1 MKLDKVVSVFSGA
14 GGMSFGFSRAG
25 LKPSVGIDLNRDACR
40 TYEKNL
46 GVSSHNLDLGAEDQS
61 DVLRILEGFEKPLA
75 VIGGPPCQ
83 GFSTAGDRKGNDPRN
98 QLIFNYLAL
107 VERLQP
113 RWFFFE
119 NVEGLLTSDNGRSV
133 SELIR
138 CFLKIGYSVRLEK
151 VNFAA
156 YGLPQSR
163 KRVLIIGNRLG
174 LDFHFPSET
183 HSYVSGK
190 HNYLSLF
197 PSSPNLLEAIAGLPK
212 PSRRNQRLAYE
223 SDPVTDYDRW
233 MRVGNNSREVSLH
246 YSAPSE
252 KDVERFHLLEQGQTM
267 KDLPEEL
274 WHPSFRRRAFR
285 RVADGTPTE
294 KRGGA
299 PSGIKRLRG
308 EYSALTITS
317 AANREFIHPCE
328 DRPLTIREAAR
339 LQSFPDSFEFEGN
352 GSSVMTQVGNA
363 VPPLA
368 AEFFARALLEWD
380 GALGSGCKV
389 RSVSK
394 PKLLGFRLTD
404 ASGMSPALAETD
416 RLLRTLAPHLVREE
430 TLAYR

>member
-1 MKLDKVVSVFSGA
+1 MDEVISVFSGA
-14 GGMSFGFSRAG
+14 GGMSLGFSRSG
-25 LKPSVGIDLNRDACR
+25 LKPIVGFDINQDACR
-40 TYEKNL
+40 TYERNL
-46 GVSSHNLDLGAEDQS
+46 GVPSHNLNLGAGDQS
-61 DVLRILEGFEKPLA
+61 EALKILEGSKNALA
-75 VIGGPPCQ
+75 VVGGPPCQ
-83 GFSTAGDRKGNDPRN
+83 GFSTAGDRSGKDPRN

-107 VERLQP
+107 VERLRP

-119 NVEGLLTSDNGRSV
+119 NVEGLLTSESGRSV
-133 SELIR
+133 SELLR
-138 CFLKIGYSVRLEK
+138 CFIKIGYSVRLEK

-174 LDFHFPSET
+174 LDFHFPMET
-183 HSYVSGK
+183 HSYFSGK
-190 HNYLSLF
+190 HSYLSLY

-212 PSRRNQRLAYE
+212 PSRKSQMLAYE
-223 SDPVTDYDRW
+223 SEPINDYDRS
-233 MRVGNNSREVSLH
+233 MRAGNDSREVSLH

-252 KDVERFHLLEQGQTM
+252 KDVERFRHLEQGQTM

-328 DRPLTIREAAR
+328 DRPLSIREAAR

-368 AEFFARALLEWD
+368 AEFFARALIEWD
-380 GALGSGCKV
+380 GALGSGFKIC
-389 RSVSK
+389 STTT
-394 PKLLGFRLTD
+394 PKLLGYRLTD

-416 RLLRTLAPHLVREE
+416 RLLRALSPHLVREE